1 MAQQLTGGVGNDA
14 GNGGF
19 ANAGRT
25 VKYQI
30 GNAAAVYYPTKHST
44 FCQKMA
50 LTENLIEGGGAQRIG
65 KRRIVHL
72 SFLPFEE

>member
-1 MAQQLTGGVGNDA
+1 MAQQLAGRFGDDA

-19 ANAGRT
+19 AHAGRS

-30 GNAAAVYYPTKHST
+30 GDAAAVYNSAQHSAL
-44 FCQKMA
+44 CQKVA
-50 LTENLIEGGGAQRIG
+50 LTDHLIEGGGAQRIG

-72 SFLPFEE
+72 SFLQFEE